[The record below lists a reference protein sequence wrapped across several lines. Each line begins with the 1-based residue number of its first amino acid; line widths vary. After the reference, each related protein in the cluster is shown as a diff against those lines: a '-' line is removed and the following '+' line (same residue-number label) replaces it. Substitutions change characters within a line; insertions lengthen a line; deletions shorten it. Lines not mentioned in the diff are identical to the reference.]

1 MSRFVKLRI
10 VMVRCGEAG
19 LVKAGKVR
27 FGESCR
33 VRLRS
38 GKAGE
43 VWHREAGCVG
53 VLCVVFW

>member
-1 MSRFVKLRI
+1 
-10 VMVRCGEAG
+10 MVRCGEAG

-33 VRLRS
+33 VRLWS